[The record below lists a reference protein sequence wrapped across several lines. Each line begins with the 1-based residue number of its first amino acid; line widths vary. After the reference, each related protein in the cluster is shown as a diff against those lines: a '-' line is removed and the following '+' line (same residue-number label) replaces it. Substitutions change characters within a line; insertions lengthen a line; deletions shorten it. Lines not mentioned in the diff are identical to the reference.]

1 MPPQQR
7 DLPFSFLTFDV
18 NGFAAGHRQN
28 CACYT
33 FVSVMRMGAAVVVA
47 GISFLPDP
55 LRRTYF
61 QFAIL
66 LPRRPAA
73 LWLLLPTAKD

>member
-1 MPPQQR
+1 MLPQQR
-7 DLPFSFLTFDV
+7 DLPFSLTFDV
-18 NGFAAGHRQN
+18 NGFAAGPRQN
-28 CACYT
+28 CICCTVAL
-33 FVSVMRMGAAVVVA
+33 VVRMGAAVVVA
-47 GISFLPDP
+47 GISFLPNP
-55 LRRTYF
+55 LRWTHF